1 MMISKGVLSIG
12 LVAMMS
18 FVSCSDKKAEE
29 PVTPAP
35 AEQIPEVPA
44 VPEAPAAVEAPTA
57 APDAAAAGKKA
68 KGKAKKAAKKKPA
81 APAQ

>member
-18 FVSCSDKKAEE
+18 FASCSDKKAEE
-29 PVTPAP
+29 PVTPAA
-35 AEQIPEVPA
+35 AEPVPEVPA

-57 APDAAAAGKKA
+57 APEAPAKKV
-68 KGKAKKAAKKKPA
+68 KGKAKKATKKKPA
-81 APAQ
+81 SAAPAQ